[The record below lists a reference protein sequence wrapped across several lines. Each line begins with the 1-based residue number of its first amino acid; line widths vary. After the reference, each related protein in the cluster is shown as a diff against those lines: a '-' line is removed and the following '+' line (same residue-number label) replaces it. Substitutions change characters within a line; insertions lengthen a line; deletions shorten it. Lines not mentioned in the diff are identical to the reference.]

1 MTGWTH
7 AGESLPWLNGTGF
20 HVAHTSTLDT
30 VATALKDADYALAPA
45 DTSTAGSRF
54 DAYRA
59 IAEALYLPTTSG
71 ANLDALIDG
80 LRDLSDRWPDATRL
94 VLLWSGADALV
105 RADLLGWTTLAQ
117 ALTTASKHAWSPLHG
132 QPVVF
137 ETVAFVGDGFGAD
150 HL

>member
-7 AGESLPWLNGTGF
+7 AGEYLPWLTGTGF
-20 HVAHTSTLDT
+20 HVAHSSTQSAVSDGL
-30 VATALKDADYALAPA
+30 AGAGYALATA
-45 DTSTAGSRF
+45 DTSTADSRY
-54 DAYRA
+54 DAYRS
-59 IAEALYLPTTSG
+59 IADALYLPTGSG
-71 ANLDALIDG
+71 ANLDALVDG
-80 LRDLSDRWPDATRL
+80 LRELSERWPDAARL

-105 RADLLGWTTLAQ
+105 RADLLGWTTLGQ
-117 ALTTASKHAWSPLHG
+117 ALMTAVKHAWSPLRG